1 MVNRGHETRF
11 KLYGLC
17 DDFATHNCAFCI
29 LVLNRIGL
37 VFSKN
42 FISKMEHLVST
53 TNHAQN
59 DYFNEANATFGDRLA
74 AARQAKGLDVD
85 GLSEKLGVDVG
96 TVKIW
101 ERDADMP
108 HANRIQMLAG
118 LLNVSMV
125 WLVSGEGNGTS
136 EVADTF
142 ERPEGVNDALGEISQ
157 LKATLSGAVEK
168 LDKLQERLLSIP

>member
-1 MVNRGHETRF
+1 M
-11 KLYGLC
+11 
-17 DDFATHNCAFCI
+17 
-29 LVLNRIGL
+29 
-37 VFSKN
+37 
-42 FISKMEHLVST
+42 ST
-53 TNHAQN
+53 TSQDQN

-85 GLSEKLGVDVG
+85 GLSEKLGVDVR
-96 TVKIW
+96 TVKVW

-142 ERPEGVNDALGEISQ
+142 ERPSGINDALGEISQ
-157 LKATLSGAVEK
+157 LKAILLGAVEK
-168 LDKLQERLLSIP
+168 IEKLEERLQDVQ

>member
-1 MVNRGHETRF
+1 M
-11 KLYGLC
+11 
-17 DDFATHNCAFCI
+17 
-29 LVLNRIGL
+29 
-37 VFSKN
+37 
-42 FISKMEHLVST
+42 ST
-53 TNHAQN
+53 TIQEQN

-85 GLSEKLGVDVG
+85 GLSEKLGVDVR

-142 ERPEGVNDALGEISQ
+142 ERPSGINDALGEISQ
-157 LKATLSGAVEK
+157 LKTILLGAVEK
-168 LDKLQERLLSIP
+168 LEKLEERLQDVQ

>member
-1 MVNRGHETRF
+1 MADATRS
-11 KLYGLC
+11 
-17 DDFATHNCAFCI
+17 AA
-29 LVLNRIGL
+29 
-37 VFSKN
+37 S
-42 FISKMEHLVST
+42 
-53 TNHAQN
+53 
-59 DYFNEANATFGDRLA
+59 GDCGGFVAAAAAAAGFPPLA

-85 GLSEKLGVDVG
+85 GLSEKLGVDVR

-142 ERPEGVNDALGEISQ
+142 ERPSGINDALGEISQ
-157 LKATLSGAVEK
+157 LKTILLGAVEK
-168 LDKLQERLLSIP
+168 LEKLEERLQDVQ

>member
-1 MVNRGHETRF
+1 
-11 KLYGLC
+11 
-17 DDFATHNCAFCI
+17 
-29 LVLNRIGL
+29 
-37 VFSKN
+37 
-42 FISKMEHLVST
+42 
-53 TNHAQN
+53 
-59 DYFNEANATFGDRLA
+59 DRLA

-85 GLSEKLGVDVG
+85 GLSEKLGVDVR

-142 ERPEGVNDALGEISQ
+142 ERPSGINDALGEISQ
-157 LKATLSGAVEK
+157 LKTILLGAVEK
-168 LDKLQERLLSIP
+168 LEKLEERLQDVQ

>member
-1 MVNRGHETRF
+1 
-11 KLYGLC
+11 
-17 DDFATHNCAFCI
+17 
-29 LVLNRIGL
+29 
-37 VFSKN
+37 
-42 FISKMEHLVST
+42 MEQLVST
-53 TNHAQN
+53 TSQEQN

-85 GLSEKLGVDVG
+85 GLSEKLGVDVR

-142 ERPEGVNDALGEISQ
+142 ERPSGINDALGEISQ
-157 LKATLSGAVEK
+157 LKAILLGAVEK
-168 LDKLQERLLSIP
+168 IEKLEERLQDVQ

>member
-1 MVNRGHETRF
+1 
-11 KLYGLC
+11 
-17 DDFATHNCAFCI
+17 
-29 LVLNRIGL
+29 
-37 VFSKN
+37 
-42 FISKMEHLVST
+42 MEQLVST
-53 TNHAQN
+53 TSQEQN

-85 GLSEKLGVDVG
+85 GLSEKLGVDVR

-142 ERPEGVNDALGEISQ
+142 ERPSGINDALGEISQ
-157 LKATLSGAVEK
+157 LKTILLGAVEK
-168 LDKLQERLLSIP
+168 LEKLEERLQDVQ

>member
-1 MVNRGHETRF
+1 
-11 KLYGLC
+11 
-17 DDFATHNCAFCI
+17 
-29 LVLNRIGL
+29 
-37 VFSKN
+37 
-42 FISKMEHLVST
+42 MEHLVST
-53 TNHAQN
+53 TNHEQN

-85 GLSEKLGVDVG
+85 GLSEKLGVDVE
-96 TVKIW
+96 TVKVW

-142 ERPEGVNDALGEISQ
+142 ERPVGVNDALGEISQ

-168 LDKLQERLLSIP
+168 LDKLQERLQNIP